1 MAHTGKSFAIT
12 TDVKIIVSGLK
23 SVIAKV
29 TIFIFILKNSNSR
42 HFRS

>member
-12 TDVKIIVSGLK
+12 TTVKIIVSGLK
-23 SVIAKV
+23 SVIPKV
-29 TIFIFILKNSNSR
+29 TIFIFRLKNYNSR